1 VRKIGIIR
9 EIFFIYIYTNLE
21 FAKELEIQNQFTL
34 TLKDSLAWQQKKYS
48 INKMKIKVQ
57 KFADID

>member
-57 KFADID
+57 KFAEID

>member
-1 VRKIGIIR
+1 MRKIGIIR